1 MIYDYLVN
9 LDFMPESLRVF
20 FFLFF
25 LRYVDAGGPNDL
37 DAGGAGENCH
47 CWKKWFPYRI
57 NGTMV
62 YLATPPK
69 FNMEPE
75 DHGFQK
81 DFPFPGTYFQVP
93 C

>member
-47 CWKKWFPYRI
+47 C
-57 NGTMV
+57 
-62 YLATPPK
+62 
-69 FNMEPE
+69 
-75 DHGFQK
+75 
-81 DFPFPGTYFQVP
+81 
-93 C
+93 